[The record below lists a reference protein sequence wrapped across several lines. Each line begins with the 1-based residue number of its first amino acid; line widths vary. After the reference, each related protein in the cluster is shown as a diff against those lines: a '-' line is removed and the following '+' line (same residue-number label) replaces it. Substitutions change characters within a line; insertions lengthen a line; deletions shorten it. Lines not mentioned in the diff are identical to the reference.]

1 MKFKHLVLGSVA
13 GVILIG
19 SGLVV
24 GAEDPNTTEPSM
36 PGMEQMRD
44 GMMGGGTMGGG
55 MMGMMN
61 MMERCNRM
69 MGSGMRGMPQL
80 PPGNEKLELQMQA
93 EIMQRVGEVM
103 AKYAAK
109 VKDAGETGGR

>member
-1 MKFKHLVLGSVA
+1 
-13 GVILIG
+13 
-19 SGLVV
+19 
-24 GAEDPNTTEPSM
+24 
-36 PGMEQMRD
+36 
-44 GMMGGGTMGGG
+44 

-69 MGSGMRGMPQL
+69 MGSGMTGMPQL
-80 PPGNEKLELQMQA
+80 PPGNAKLELQMQA

-109 VKDAGETGGR
+109 VKDASETGGR